1 MGDNNEDLL
10 NKEYGDNFKKHL
22 LEQYKLF
29 VGTSLDVTSKRLESN
44 KFHLTLNSV
53 VFGFTSY
60 MTILNQ
66 HFVIMLFSAIG
77 ILISFVWVKNILA
90 YRELNRAKFEV
101 IHKLEICLP
110 ARLFKY
116 EEECYLDKYHGLTSL
131 EKFYPIIFIILYS
144 ILIIFAMLSALG
156 YQLPFTTT

>member
-1 MGDNNEDLL
+1 MDKNDKDLL
-10 NKEYGDNFKKHL
+10 NKEYGDRFQKHL

-53 VFGFTSY
+53 VLGFTSY

-66 HFVIMLFSAIG
+66 HFVIVLFSAIG
-77 ILISFVWVKNILA
+77 MLISFVWVKNILA

-144 ILIIFAMLSALG
+144 TLIIFSMLSALG
-156 YQLPFTTT
+156 YQLPFNTT